1 MDRIVYRLVFQPFS
15 VETAIHAGQAEKAQL
30 QASQTSEE
38 GGRGMDNA
46 WERSAKAATPD
57 LAALMEAV
65 IKGRF
70 SCRAFRPEPV
80 PRAMIE
86 RILAMAQCSASWC
99 NSQAW
104 QLHIT
109 EGAATERFRQALL
122 AQVAANPEGDSD
134 IERPREYRGVYLER
148 RRECGFQLYNALGI
162 ARGDREGYAR
172 QGLENFRLFGA
183 PHVAIVTSDEALGPY
198 GAVDCGAY
206 VATFMVAAQS
216 CGVATIA
223 QAALARQASFLH
235 RFFGIG
241 ADRLVVCGISFG
253 FADEAHQANSFR
265 TRRALIDDAV
275 DFVSE

>member
-1 MDRIVYRLVFQPFS
+1 MDR
-15 VETAIHAGQAEKAQL
+15 
-30 QASQTSEE
+30 TS
-38 GGRGMDNA
+38 
-46 WERSAKAATPD
+46 ERSAEAATPD
-57 LAALMEAV
+57 LAAFVEAV
-65 IKGRF
+65 LKDRF
-70 SCRAFRPEPV
+70 SCRAFRPESL
-80 PRAMIE
+80 PRAIIE
-86 RILAMAQCSASWC
+86 RILAMAQRSASWC

-122 AQVAANPEGDSD
+122 AQVAADPEGDWD
-134 IERPREYRGVYLER
+134 IGPPREYRGIYRER
-148 RRECGFQLYNALGI
+148 RRECGFQLYSALGI
-162 ARGDREGYAR
+162 ARGDRDGYSR
-172 QGLENFRLFGA
+172 QGLQNFYLFGA
-183 PHVAIVTSDEALGPY
+183 PHVAIVSSDEALGPY

-253 FADEAHQANSFR
+253 FADEAHEANSFR
-265 TRRALIDDAV
+265 TRRASIDDAV
-275 DFVSE
+275 DWITE

>member
-1 MDRIVYRLVFQPFS
+1 MDSAP
-15 VETAIHAGQAEKAQL
+15 
-30 QASQTSEE
+30 
-38 GGRGMDNA
+38 D
-46 WERSAKAATPD
+46 RSAEAATPD
-57 LAALMEAV
+57 RATFVEATL
-65 IKGRF
+65 KDRF

-80 PRAMIE
+80 PRAIIE
-86 RILAMAQCSASWC
+86 RILTMAQRSASWC

-122 AQVAANPEGDSD
+122 AQVAAHPDGDWD
-134 IERPREYRGVYLER
+134 IEPPREYRGIYRER
-148 RRECGFQLYNALGI
+148 RRECGFQLYDALRI
-162 ARGDREGYAR
+162 TRGDHDGYAR
-172 QGLENFRLFGA
+172 QGLQNFRLFGA

-223 QAALARQASFLH
+223 QAALARQSSFLH

-253 FADEAHQANSFR
+253 IADETHKANSFR
-265 TRRALIDDAV
+265 TSRASIDNTV
-275 DFVSE
+275 DWKTE